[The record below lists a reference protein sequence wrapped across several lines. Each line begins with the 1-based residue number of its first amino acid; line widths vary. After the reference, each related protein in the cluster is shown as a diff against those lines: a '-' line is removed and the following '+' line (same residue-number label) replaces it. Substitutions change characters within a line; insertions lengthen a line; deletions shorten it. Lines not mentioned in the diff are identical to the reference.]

1 MARDDW
7 FRNTEWNLEIE
18 ASFVVK
24 LKRARD
30 KAQYLRIQACTLAN
44 KRPDVALHLLEQYFS
59 LGEHFDHAQAHVDRA
74 TAHLALGSF
83 EEAIRSYE
91 AALATEEKRPNLKTQ
106 AYLGLPFVIATQGIK
121 WRYEQALNI
130 LTEHKSRLTFP
141 IDHFC
146 WHTAHSLIYAEL
158 GNAPD
163 AQAHAV
169 RALEAADKQHSGFRY
184 HPSVGLVGDSYDGI
198 RKKLAV
204 NAIQLGFQ
212 PDGPSSGGSAG

>member
-7 FRNTEWNLEIE
+7 FRNTEWNSEIE
-18 ASFVVK
+18 AAFLVK

-30 KAQYLRIQACTLAN
+30 KAQYLRIQACTLAR
-44 KRPDVALHLLEQYFS
+44 KHPAAALYLLEQYFG

-74 TAHLALGSF
+74 TAHLALGSL

-106 AYLGLPFVIATQGIK
+106 AYLDLPFVIATQGIRG
-121 WRYEQALNI
+121 RYQQALHI
-130 LTEHKSRLTFP
+130 LSEHKSRLMFP
-141 IDHFC
+141 IDHFR

-169 RALEAADKQHSGFRY
+169 RALEAADKEHSGFRY
-184 HPSVGLVGDSYDGI
+184 HPGVGLVGDSYVGI

-204 NAIQLGFQ
+204 NAIQLAIE
-212 PDGPSSGGSAG
+212 P